1 MAGVEVSQ
9 NSELELQQRLQ
20 KINTEIEEIWGINE
34 SDDEMEVEWCLDW
47 KFAEFLLK
55 PENASQYRMLK
66 KDVDKLRNWNWSQ
79 LWDKAWKG
87 LEELAT
93 FLDDIGDKERMKKD
107 YDEFMKRITNKPNSL
122 NIMKSREIRRL
133 NLYLWMSESGNVKSD
148 ALKAYNKMKE
158 INGSFEHY
166 KMKSED
172 QRFFKSVWDN
182 LASNYNSS
190 DVFIENDYPAI
201 KTLQPTVDSLKAFV
215 GSDWDGSNNINIPDV
230 NNSIVDKD
238 KVKVKFE
245 EKNNERIKNNEEKM
259 GNIDIL
265 IDDLTKFTK
274 KDGVLKYDWQ
284 EFTVEKMMELFWDKI
299 KELANQWTNFV
310 SDGERNAMI
319 DKSKNKIF
327 DKLKD
332 GLLKNEWVKEENT
345 EGDNGGNEKI
355 NDGTTYEFGKTDFR
369 IKLNGL
375 KDKIK
380 ELGFYDGNEE
390 WDTIKFNIS
399 KVKEYLINIQWESWR
414 KLQSQ
419 EPLKKATWIISV
431 QIALN
436 YLWEKENKSNYNV
449 KFIDWIRKDKTIA
462 WVRWF
467 QEDNWLVWSNG
478 KGDGK
483 PWPKTIEKIIEK
495 LWWSSN

>member
-1 MAGVEVSQ
+1 MGGVEVSQ

-93 FLDDIGDKERMKKD
+93 FLDDIGDKVRMKKD
-107 YDEFMKRITNKPNSL
+107 YDEFMKRITDKPNSL

-190 DVFIENDYPAI
+190 DVFIEND
-201 KTLQPTVDSLKAFV
+201 
-215 GSDWDGSNNINIPDV
+215 
-230 NNSIVDKD
+230 
-238 KVKVKFE
+238 
-245 EKNNERIKNNEEKM
+245 
-259 GNIDIL
+259 
-265 IDDLTKFTK
+265 
-274 KDGVLKYDWQ
+274 
-284 EFTVEKMMELFWDKI
+284 
-299 KELANQWTNFV
+299 
-310 SDGERNAMI
+310 
-319 DKSKNKIF
+319 
-327 DKLKD
+327 
-332 GLLKNEWVKEENT
+332 
-345 EGDNGGNEKI
+345 
-355 NDGTTYEFGKTDFR
+355 
-369 IKLNGL
+369 
-375 KDKIK
+375 
-380 ELGFYDGNEE
+380 
-390 WDTIKFNIS
+390 
-399 KVKEYLINIQWESWR
+399 
-414 KLQSQ
+414 
-419 EPLKKATWIISV
+419 
-431 QIALN
+431 
-436 YLWEKENKSNYNV
+436 
-449 KFIDWIRKDKTIA
+449 
-462 WVRWF
+462 
-467 QEDNWLVWSNG
+467 
-478 KGDGK
+478 
-483 PWPKTIEKIIEK
+483 
-495 LWWSSN
+495 